1 MTQPAF
7 GVICDICR
15 DAAPDP
21 YLADGM
27 TVCEGCWDPFGTFDH
42 VSERRSQ
49 YGVDRVEGAMLLESK
64 TGPAGNRTLTPT
76 QSLRS
81 CVMAESILPHPAPS
95 RHPHGR
101 SAVAP

>member
-27 TVCEGCWDPFGTFDH
+27 TVCEGCWDPFG
-42 VSERRSQ
+42 ELELYAKRRSPNEI
-49 YGVDRVEGAMLLESK
+49 DER
-64 TGPAGNRTLTPT
+64 
-76 QSLRS
+76 
-81 CVMAESILPHPAPS
+81 
-95 RHPHGR
+95 
-101 SAVAP
+101 

>member
-27 TVCEGCWDPFGTFDH
+27 TVCEGCWDPFGEFDH
-42 VSERRSQ
+42 VSERRSSDAI
-49 YGVDRVEGAMLLESK
+49 VR
-64 TGPAGNRTLTPT
+64 
-76 QSLRS
+76 
-81 CVMAESILPHPAPS
+81 AESGML
-95 RHPHGR
+95 
-101 SAVAP
+101 